1 VCRICRPPPLQSSS
15 VASTCESRA
24 LPAHCCSWAI
34 TYFPFHQRD
43 LRSDK
48 PQEGQVLIGLSNA
61 QYAERA
67 FTALYAETFP
77 NIFGDSRRSGARTT
91 RAPCGAH
98 TSCSR
103 CRVTC
108 DMRRVYRV
116 PLAAASYRYS
126 ICMLIPRQ
134 CHNFKDPSVQLYGG
148 SMFRASARVTV
159 TRRLRVFCR
168 ATDTPSRPSPTPLTQ
183 RSALCP
189 HPRAQ
194 VTRQSTCLGTLTG
207 MRVLPSVT
215 SRAPQVHGPLRRLL
229 RATVPRQDVRR
240 QQLRDSVSQAR
251 HACLGRSMRAA
262 RPAHEL

>member
-1 VCRICRPPPLQSSS
+1 MQPLTPDAAGSLNDALVLQMLQASVHARTPSPPARLRRCHRDVTRVCRICRPPPLQSSS

-126 ICMLIPRQ
+126 MHAHTSPVPQLQRPQ
-134 CHNFKDPSVQLYGG
+134 C
-148 SMFRASARVTV
+148 AA
-159 TRRLRVFCR
+159 
-168 ATDTPSRPSPTPLTQ
+168 
-183 RSALCP
+183 
-189 HPRAQ
+189 
-194 VTRQSTCLGTLTG
+194 
-207 MRVLPSVT
+207 
-215 SRAPQVHGPLRRLL
+215 LRRLHVQGE
-229 RATVPRQDVRR
+229 RPRH
-240 QQLRDSVSQAR
+240 S
-251 HACLGRSMRAA
+251 HT
-262 RPAHEL
+262 PP

>member
-1 VCRICRPPPLQSSS
+1 MCDSS
-15 VASTCESRA
+15 
-24 LPAHCCSWAI
+24 LPATQASRLH
-34 TYFPFHQRD
+34 H
-43 LRSDK
+43 
-48 PQEGQVLIGLSNA
+48 
-61 QYAERA
+61 AEVV
-67 FTALYAETFP
+67 TTFAA
-77 NIFGDSRRSGARTT
+77 RRSGARTT

-103 CRVTC
+103 CHVTC
-108 DMRRVYRV
+108 DMRHVYRV

-194 VTRQSTCLGTLTG
+194 VTRHSTCLGTLTG
-207 MRVLPSVT
+207 MRVLPCVT